1 MVLNVINQNNGIT
14 KPLNQNR
21 MKAFISAIKI
31 TLALPLYPFF
41 AIMWMLRQLITGID
55 FLVQKYINLIKKII
69 E

>member
-1 MVLNVINQNNGIT
+1 
-14 KPLNQNR
+14 
-21 MKAFISAIKI
+21 MKTFIEIIKH

-41 AIMWMLRQLITGID
+41 AIMWILRQLITGID

>member
-1 MVLNVINQNNGIT
+1 
-14 KPLNQNR
+14 
-21 MKAFISAIKI
+21 MKTFIRAIKI